1 SDPIMRAF
9 AEQRNFLPKLYA
21 ALVGILFVALWLGTS
36 RYGLI
41 WAISVVVG
49 VNVIGRAATWV
60 KIGSMLDIRLRDLA
74 LLKDVGKIAVAAL
87 LAAVVTAFT
96 RTLIH
101 GLPPFF
107 MLAIGAAVFGVIFL
121 IGVLLLGL
129 PTIEERGYFKRQL
142 LRLWRPSL
150 KTVGEPVTRS

>member
-1 SDPIMRAF
+1 MRAF
-9 AEQRNFLPKLYA
+9 AEQRNFLPKLYVV
-21 ALVGILFVALWLGTS
+21 LVGLLFVALWLGTS
-36 RYGLI
+36 RFGLI

-49 VNVIGRAATWV
+49 VNVIGRAATWI
-60 KIGSMLDIRLRDLA
+60 KIGSMLNIRFRDLA
-74 LLKDVGKIAVAAL
+74 LLKDVGKIALAAL
-87 LAAVVTAFT
+87 MASVITAVV

-107 MLAIGAAVFGVIFL
+107 MLVISAAVFGVIFL
-121 IGVLLLGL
+121 AGVLLLGL

-142 LRLWRPSL
+142 LRIWRPSL